1 MKRLAMFIA
10 AIASLVSL
18 LVGSSGVATAAKP
31 SPPPSTGFSGTLGP
45 DSSCVD
51 NFWTIFRE
59 GGPEDAYAVI
69 ASSTVL
75 SKKQLRAAAPT
86 VVPMGDQDSVNV
98 AAGDLD
104 LGESTFLYITPLLG
118 GEAIGKQTLHSFTC

>member
-1 MKRLAMFIA
+1 MCIA
-10 AIASLVSL
+10 AVASLVSL
-18 LVGSSGVATAAKP
+18 LVGISGVATAAKP
-31 SPPPSTGFSGTLGP
+31 SPPPSTGMTGTLGP

-75 SKKQLRAAAPT
+75 SKKQLRATAPT
-86 VVPMGDQDSVNV
+86 VVPIGDQDSVDV
-98 AAGDLD
+98 AAAGDLD

-118 GEAIGKQTLHSFTC
+118 GEAIGKQTLYSFTC